1 MAATSLRT
9 LLCILEEVRPAFTLP
24 SFKSFLALAVGWICS
39 RGRHA
44 VTQALLETRLAARRH
59 HERFHRFF
67 SRARWAP
74 DEVGRLLFVL
84 LLRLLPP
91 DKPLVFSLDD
101 TLCPKR
107 GPHVFGIGC
116 HLDATLSSSRFKVL
130 RFGHVWVVLALVVHL
145 PLMRRPCALP
155 LLLRLYRTKADCKKQ
170 RHVYRTKSQLAQ
182 QMLQVLQQWSSGRR
196 LYVAMDG
203 AYCNSTVV
211 RALPENLVLFGVA
224 RPDACLTAAPAPRR
238 KGQRGRAR
246 VRGQRLP
253 SPKQLLARRST
264 AWSAL
269 KLKLYGEPR
278 RLQVHSLQAQ
288 WYRTAGPRLLRLVL
302 VRQSTGRRRCRVF
315 FCTDA
320 RLPARLVLQIY
331 ALRWPLEVT
340 FRDLKQMLGFG
351 DSSARLRL
359 AVERTAPFVGLL
371 YTCLHAWAALDGQ
384 LVARRLLPTRP
395 WYRHKAHLG
404 FADLLRAAQSLLQPL
419 SHGALAIL
427 FSPPKRSARQKFSSS
442 PRTPSGRRTLAP
454 T

>member
-1 MAATSLRT
+1 MAETSLRT

-24 SFKSFLALAVGWICS
+24 SFKSFLVLAVGWICT

-44 VTQALLETRLAARRH
+44 VTQALLETSLAARRH

-67 SRARWAP
+67 SRARWNP
-74 DEVGRLLFVL
+74 DEVGRLLFGL
-84 LLRLLPP
+84 LLRLIPP
-91 DKPLVFSLDD
+91 GKPLVFSLDD

-116 HLDATLSSSRFKVL
+116 HLDASLSSSRFKVL

-155 LLLRLYRTKADCKKQ
+155 LLLRLYRSKADCKKR
-170 RHVYRTKSQLAQ
+170 RHVYRTKSQLAR
-182 QMLQVLQQWSSGRR
+182 QMLEVLRQWSAERR
-196 LYVAMDG
+196 LYVALDG
-203 AYCNSTVV
+203 AYCNSTVM

-264 AWSAL
+264 AWKTL
-269 KLKLYGEPR
+269 KLQLYGER
-278 RLQVHSLQAQ
+278 RQVQVHAMQAQ

-302 VRQSTGRRRCRVF
+302 VRQPSGRRRFRVF

-371 YTCLHAWAALDGQ
+371 YTCLHAWAAMGGQ
-384 LVARRLLPTRP
+384 HLARRLLPPRP
-395 WYRHKAHLG
+395 WYRHKVHLG

-419 SHGALAIL
+419 SGGSLAIL
-427 FSPPKRSARQKFSSS
+427 FPRRRRMPRQKLSS
-442 PRTPSGRRTLAP
+442 PSRSPSGRRSLAS